1 MKKLLVKL
9 SVLMILPV
17 MLIGCSTKSGND
29 NEQSEKVNVMVS
41 ISPLKEFAERIGG
54 DKIEVS
60 TLVPENAEPHD
71 MDFGPKDLEK
81 LMKSQVFVYNGLG
94 MEHWLEN
101 VEGQIDKD
109 KVKMVDSSTGADVRV
124 IDGKQDPHLWLSLR
138 EATVQSN
145 NIKNALIEVD
155 PENKDFYEENYNK
168 FKDELDSLYN
178 EYKDKFASKTQKYFM
193 TSHAAF
199 GYLCRDFGLTENSLH
214 DIFGEGEVTAKKNAG
229 AINYCKEKGITVIFS
244 EGSETQKE
252 AETIANEIGGK
263 VEPIY
268 SLETKVEGKSYIE
281 AMRYNL
287 ETIYNSLK

>member
-145 NIKNALIEVD
+145 NIKNA
-155 PENKDFYEENYNK
+155 
-168 FKDELDSLYN
+168 
-178 EYKDKFASKTQKYFM
+178 
-193 TSHAAF
+193 
-199 GYLCRDFGLTENSLH
+199 
-214 DIFGEGEVTAKKNAG
+214 NA
-229 AINYCKEKGITVIFS
+229 NHM
-244 EGSETQKE
+244 Q
-252 AETIANEIGGK
+252 
-263 VEPIY
+263 
-268 SLETKVEGKSYIE
+268 
-281 AMRYNL
+281 
-287 ETIYNSLK
+287 

>member
-1 MKKLLVKL
+1 
-9 SVLMILPV
+9 
-17 MLIGCSTKSGND
+17 
-29 NEQSEKVNVMVS
+29 
-41 ISPLKEFAERIGG
+41 
-54 DKIEVS
+54 
-60 TLVPENAEPHD
+60 
-71 MDFGPKDLEK
+71 
-81 LMKSQVFVYNGLG
+81 
-94 MEHWLEN
+94 
-101 VEGQIDKD
+101 
-109 KVKMVDSSTGADVRV
+109 MVDSSTGADVRV

>member
-1 MKKLLVKL
+1 MKKLLVRL
-9 SVLMILPV
+9 SILMILPV
-17 MLIGCSTKSGND
+17 MLIGCSSTSSND
-29 NEQSEKVNVMVS
+29 NEHSEKVNVMVS
-41 ISPLKEFAERIGG
+41 ISPLKEFAEKIGG
-54 DKIEVS
+54 DKIKVS

-94 MEHWLEN
+94 MEHWFDN
-101 VEGQIDKD
+101 VEGQIDKN
-109 KVKMVDSSTGADVRV
+109 KVKLVDSSTGADVRV
-124 IDGKQDPHLWLSLR
+124 VDGKNDPHLWLSLK
-138 EATVQSN
+138 EASVQGN
-145 NIKNALIEVD
+145 NIKNALVEVD
-155 PENKDFYEENYNK
+155 PDNKDYYEENYNK
-168 FKDELDSLYN
+168 FKGELDSLYS
-178 EYKDKFASKTQKYFM
+178 EYKEKFDAKTQKDFM

-214 DIFGEGEVTAKKNAG
+214 DIFGEGDPTPQKYKELS
-229 AINYCKEKGITVIFS
+229 NYCKDKGITVIFS
-244 EGSETQKE
+244 ESSESQKE

-268 SLETKVEGKSYIE
+268 SLETKVEGKTYIE